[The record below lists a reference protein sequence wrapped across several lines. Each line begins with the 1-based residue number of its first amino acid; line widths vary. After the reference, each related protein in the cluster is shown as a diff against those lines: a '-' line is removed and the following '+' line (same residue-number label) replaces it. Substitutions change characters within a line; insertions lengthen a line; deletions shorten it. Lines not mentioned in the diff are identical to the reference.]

1 MTETIL
7 AENSLLKEHRQ
18 ALLDAFNKTVKE
30 IQDLPRL
37 EIDDKMD
44 VLGVLARNM
53 QEVTNQY
60 PIIKDFM

>member
-30 IQDLPRL
+30 IQDLSRL
-37 EIDDKMD
+37 EIHDKMN

-53 QEVTNQY
+53 QEVTDQY

>member
-30 IQDLPRL
+30 IQGLPRL
-37 EIDDKMD
+37 ENHDKMD

-53 QEVTNQY
+53 QEVTDQY

>member
-7 AENSLLKEHRQ
+7 TENSLLKEHRQ
-18 ALLDAFNKTVKE
+18 ALLDAFNKTIKE

-37 EIDDKMD
+37 ESHDKMD

-53 QEVTNQY
+53 QEVTDQY
-60 PIIKDFM
+60 PIIKNFM